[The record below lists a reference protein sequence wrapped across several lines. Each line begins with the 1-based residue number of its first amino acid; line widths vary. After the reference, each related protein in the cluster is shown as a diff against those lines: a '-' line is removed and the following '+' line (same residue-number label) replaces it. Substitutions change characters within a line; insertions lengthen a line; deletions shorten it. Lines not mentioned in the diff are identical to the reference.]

1 MDEKNRAV
9 SYFRSAIFKTAIAV
23 VLAALLF
30 SACSAADERSENK
43 ERENETAERTVKDNV
58 YLEGK
63 NVGGMKE
70 SEVLEIIRDFAE
82 RTGGKQEITFLES
95 NNKQDGNKTS
105 MRKVNIEKTLEAVMN
120 AAEGE
125 KVSLVME
132 TVVPNEP
139 ASKDTASKENTSK
152 KAKTA
157 GKEGDKQ
164 KKSKSK
170 FKLIGKSTTPLLD
183 KSESRLN
190 NIYIASEKIDK
201 TVVNPGEEFSFNAVV
216 GKRTKAK
223 GYEEAPIIIKTKN
236 GPVKGYDIGGGICQI
251 STTLYNAVEEA
262 GLKVTERH
270 EHSKDVGYVEKGEDA
285 TVSYGTAD
293 FKFVNTRK
301 YPVVIRVRRGKK
313 TITVELY
320 EKRG

>member
-9 SYFRSAIFKTAIAV
+9 SYFKGGILKAAV
-23 VLAALLF
+23 AAVLVVLLF
-30 SACSAADERSENK
+30 SSCSAANERPENK
-43 ERENETAERTVKDNV
+43 EDETAERTVKDNV
-58 YLEGK
+58 YLEGQ

-70 SEVLEIIRDFAE
+70 SEVLEIIRDIAA
-82 RTGGKQEITFLES
+82 RTNGKQEMTLLGGD
-95 NNKQDGNKTS
+95 NKQDGNNTQ

-132 TVVPNEP
+132 TVIPNET
-139 ASKDTASKENTSK
+139 AQKDTASKENTSN

-164 KKSKSK
+164 KKSESK

-301 YPVVIRVRRGKK
+301 YPVVIRVHRGKK